1 MRKENFVLVLF
12 LLMLCVSQAICA
24 QGLTIESGQE
34 YWDKCLDRNS
44 IPGRVKK
51 YVDSK
56 GRYRQDMKSN
66 DGGNVSDIKYR
77 IDESKDWSIDATVAR
92 VNSCSYGKSLPFVG
106 IAFGY
111 KDFDNYSFLCVNGK
125 EYVIEVVRN
134 GIKLYRKNRA
144 YYYRKAYDSLNTRIK
159 IFKQGDQVF
168 FALNGNVVDT
178 IGVYKLSGDIHGLYT
193 SGKGDFAIYDFKIDN
208 DVEQMTI
215 PTSNGNTGGGTAQ
228 SSADGQREDMK
239 IVGSGTGFLIDKR
252 GYLATNHHVVEDAG
266 AIGVCLRVDGEWRTY
281 DGVVIKDDPTN
292 DLAIIKIE
300 DPNFK
305 EFTNLP
311 YAFSFE
317 TEDIASEI
325 FTLGYPQVQVMGS
338 DVKYTTG
345 VVNAITGIQ
354 GDPTHYQISA
364 HIDHGNSGGPL
375 FNEKGYI
382 IGITDSGLNKAVYG
396 DVNYAVKSTYLKVL
410 ADALP
415 KKLEFAHDQSI
426 ALKKR
431 TEQIKTL
438 SQYVALI
445 LIAK

>member
-1 MRKENFVLVLF
+1 M
-12 LLMLCVSQAICA
+12 Q
-24 QGLTIESGQE
+24 
-34 YWDKCLDRNS
+34 
-44 IPGRVKK
+44 
-51 YVDSK
+51 
-56 GRYRQDMKSN
+56 
-66 DGGNVSDIKYR
+66 
-77 IDESKDWSIDATVAR
+77 
-92 VNSCSYGKSLPFVG
+92 
-106 IAFGY
+106 
-111 KDFDNYSFLCVNGK
+111 
-125 EYVIEVVRN
+125 
-134 GIKLYRKNRA
+134 
-144 YYYRKAYDSLNTRIK
+144 
-159 IFKQGDQVF
+159 
-168 FALNGNVVDT
+168 
-178 IGVYKLSGDIHGLYT
+178 
-193 SGKGDFAIYDFKIDN
+193 
-208 DVEQMTI
+208 
-215 PTSNGNTGGGTAQ
+215 
-228 SSADGQREDMK
+228 
-239 IVGSGTGFLIDKR
+239 IVGSGTGFLIGKR
-252 GYLATNHHVVEDAG
+252 GYLATNHHVVDGAG
-266 AIGVCLRVDGEWRTY
+266 AIGVCLRTDGEWKTY
-281 DGVVIKDDPTN
+281 DGIVVKDDPTN

-305 EFTNLP
+305 EFDHLP

-317 TEDIASEI
+317 TEDIASDI

-415 KKLEFAHDQSI
+415 KKLEFANDRSI
-426 ALKKR
+426 ALQKR
-431 TEQIKTL
+431 TDQIKIL

>member
-1 MRKENFVLVLF
+1 MLF
-12 LLMLCVSQAICA
+12 LLIQVVSQAVCA
-24 QGLTIESGQE
+24 QGLNIVSGQDF
-34 YWDKCLDRNS
+34 YNKCLFRTNDDEIRTYVDDRNCF
-44 IPGRVKK
+44 RMDVKK
-51 YVDSK
+51 DR
-56 GRYRQDMKSN
+56 GIYRNGFEYK
-66 DGGNVSDIKYR
+66 
-77 IDESKDWSIDATVAR
+77 IDEKKDYSISAR
-92 VNSCSYGKSLPFVG
+92 VYKFDKNAEKRMVACCG
-106 IAFGY
+106 IIFGY
-111 KDFDNYSFLCVNGK
+111 KDDDNFALFIVNSS
-125 EYVIEVVRN
+125 EYNIIVKREGLRVFESGWNR
-134 GIKLYRKNRA
+134 YRKDGNIYPFKWGPR
-144 YYYRKAYDSLNTRIK
+144 LK
-159 IFKQGDQVF
+159 IVKKGDKLF
-168 FALNGNVVDT
+168 FAVGEKIVQSMDAFS
-178 IGVYKLSGDIHGLYT
+178 LSGNMHGFYVD
-193 SGKGDFAIYDFKIDN
+193 GKGKYGINRFIIKEEDGDSAFASSRNQDVYQKVNDN
-208 DVEQMTI
+208 E
-215 PTSNGNTGGGTAQ
+215 SG
-228 SSADGQREDMK
+228 DMK

-252 GYLATNHHVVEDAG
+252 GYLATNHHVVDGAG
-266 AIGVCLRVDGEWRTY
+266 AIGVCLRVDGEWKTY
-281 DGVVIKDDPTN
+281 NGMVIKDDPTN

-305 EFTNLP
+305 EFVNLP

-317 TEDIASEI
+317 TEDIGSEI

-345 VVNAITGIQ
+345 VVNAVTGIQ

-382 IGITDSGLNKAVYG
+382 IGITDSGLDKATFG

-415 KKLEFAHDQSI
+415 KKLEFANDKSI